1 MMVELKT
8 STMEGWKEVARAC
21 TGVGGGEGIGRVVQI
36 PERKTGTSALV
47 SAAATGRK
55 CKLANRQSNSPNSKK
70 LENSRMKT
78 VCTFRWRELFS
89 RQQFSSAERP
99 LAQQG

>member
-8 STMEGWKEVARAC
+8 STMEGWEEMARAC
-21 TGVGGGEGIGRVVQI
+21 RGAGAGEGIGRVVQI
-36 PERKTGTSALV
+36 PEHKTGTSALV

-55 CKLANRQSNSPNSKK
+55 CKLANRQSNSPDSKK
-70 LENSRMKT
+70 LENGGMKT
-78 VCTFRWRELFS
+78 VCTFHWRELFS